1 MRQQKNEPDL
11 PHIYI
16 LIISYQQ
23 DLLTSTTTTIQARQ
37 GNADAQATLGL
48 AYWTGLGVEESAA
61 SAVAWWSKAAKQ
73 KHPAAQT
80 SLGVAYMIGKGV
92 AKPKPAS
99 ALKHWKRAAAA
110 GDVMAL
116 TNLGICYMNGEGGVQ
131 QDQPLAVGY
140 YYRQAAEK
148 GSAQAMNNLG
158 MALNTGLGVEK
169 DSVADCIWLISE
181 GELLCTDDDA
191 AAAFEDANAVMGDFN

>member
-116 TNLGICYMNGEGGVQ
+116 TNLGICYMNGEGGREEVAFTVLALRLLHARDVRARRRDLRGEPRSPRGPVQ
-131 QDQPLAVGY
+131 V
-140 YYRQAAEK
+140 RRRR
-148 GSAQAMNNLG
+148 
-158 MALNTGLGVEK
+158 
-169 DSVADCIWLISE
+169 
-181 GELLCTDDDA
+181 
-191 AAAFEDANAVMGDFN
+191 